1 MRNHPVDFVSFSYY
15 SSHVST
21 SEENRTD
28 VTPGNVFQ
36 SIVNPHLK
44 SSEWGWQIDP
54 LGLRITLNL
63 LSDRYR
69 KPLFIVENGLGAKDR
84 VEDNGKIQ
92 DDYRINYLQEH
103 ILAMRD
109 AVSEDGIDLIGYTTW
124 GCIDLVSNTS
134 GEMEKRYGFVY
145 VDLDNEGAGTRKRLK
160 KDSFEWYKKVIAS
173 NGECL

>member
-1 MRNHPVDFVSFSYY
+1 M
-15 SSHVST
+15 
-21 SEENRTD
+21 
-28 VTPGNVFQ
+28 
-36 SIVNPHLK
+36 
-44 SSEWGWQIDP
+44 
-54 LGLRITLNL
+54 NL

-69 KPLFIVENGLGAKDR
+69 KPLFIVENGLGAKDS
-84 VEDNGKIQ
+84 VKDNGKIQ
-92 DDYRINYLQEH
+92 DEYRINYLQEH

-145 VDLDNEGAGTRKRLK
+145 VDLDNEGAGTRERIK